1 MQPAVVDHAV
11 PSLSVLHRHLAQ
23 VRARTLSA
31 EGMVL
36 QKGMGRA
43 VTAKEELGGVKSDS
57 ELEGTLKSKIL
68 RLRHNLDL
76 PHPNASLTLH
86 ELLKLAGDLW
96 VEKCCKSEKMAFEEA
111 DVEVLNFEQLGAVVL
126 NKLDCMNIHMKEMF
140 DLMKKDSA
148 SPLKSE
154 EDLIKPG
161 HHDKPQ
167 SPTSVL
173 PEPSEVNR
181 NRKGSQNI
189 AYLPPLLHPLRL
201 QAVGKLKPLG
211 LKRLSFHLFPLVLD
225 HRSKAVTQTE
235 NISDELELDSLDAT
249 MVLKPISYAEIRSDS
264 HADESETYEDTT
276 LVSTPPASSSLPSDM
291 FESSTPGCVLP
302 ASPPPPC
309 ASSNQVPSSPSPKG
323 SAPPPPPPLSV
334 AKAIDAKKTSTK
346 LKRSTQMGS
355 LYRLLKGKVEGCN
368 LDSKASDGRKSQT
381 GNCSDGKKSQGMA
394 DALAEM
400 TKR

>member
-36 QKGMGRA
+36 QKGLGRA

-76 PHPNASLTLH
+76 PHPNAQVRKKAKTL
-86 ELLKLAGDLW
+86 LLKLAGDLW
-96 VEKCCKSEKMAFEEA
+96 VKKCCKSEKMAFEEA

-189 AYLPPLLHPLRL
+189 AYLPPLLRPLRL

-225 HRSKAVTQTE
+225 HRSKA
-235 NISDELELDSLDAT
+235 DS
-249 MVLKPISYAEIRSDS
+249 
-264 HADESETYEDTT
+264 
-276 LVSTPPASSSLPSDM
+276 
-291 FESSTPGCVLP
+291 
-302 ASPPPPC
+302 
-309 ASSNQVPSSPSPKG
+309 N
-323 SAPPPPPPLSV
+323 
-334 AKAIDAKKTSTK
+334 
-346 LKRSTQMGS
+346 
-355 LYRLLKGKVEGCN
+355 
-368 LDSKASDGRKSQT
+368 RKHI
-381 GNCSDGKKSQGMA
+381 
-394 DALAEM
+394 
-400 TKR
+400 